1 MGRCFRFTFPHAHS
15 LFHVAALATLVHL
28 HTATGHDQLFRGE
41 ELEQLICGS
50 ADLDFNELEKIA
62 VYLDGY
68 HPQHP
73 TIRYTTCDILVRACV
88 GAVRGRTHLMSFAR
102 PPCRA
107 FWEVVHE
114 LSVEQKKYLLAFVT
128 GSDRVPIKGI
138 SKLTFIIQRNGP
150 DTDRLPTSFTCFS
163 RLLLP
168 EYASK
173 EKLEKMLTTAI
184 DNARGFGLC

>member
-1 MGRCFRFTFPHAHS
+1 MVIISC
-15 LFHVAALATLVHL
+15 
-28 HTATGHDQLFRGE
+28 
-41 ELEQLICGS
+41 
-50 ADLDFNELEKIA
+50 
-62 VYLDGY
+62 
-68 HPQHP
+68 
-73 TIRYTTCDILVRACV
+73 
-88 GAVRGRTHLMSFAR
+88 AR
-102 PPCRA
+102 MKRA

-150 DTDRLPTSFTCFS
+150 DSDRLPTSFTCFS

-168 EYASK
+168 EYSSK
-173 EKLEKMLTTAI
+173 EKLQKMLTTAI